1 MKNNMKKIMII
12 DGGPRKTMN
21 TAQMLDA
28 LIEGAKSA
36 NEEVEIK
43 HVRLYDID
51 YKGCR
56 SCLACKVKGK
66 ATNVCVFK
74 DGLKDVLEDI
84 ATADALVLASPI
96 FNCDITG
103 EMHSFLERLVFPW
116 LSYVDYSVK
125 APKRMPVVFVYTMNA
140 TPEQSKMIFENIRI
154 NEWLVTNGLG
164 EAEHLVAYNTYQV
177 KNYDRFEFAPGQAE
191 YKQAYKDMHWADD
204 LQNAYDLGKRLV
216 EKAKKIEV

>member
-1 MKNNMKKIMII
+1 MII

-36 NEEVEIK
+36 NEEVKIK

-177 KNYDRFEFAPGQAE
+177 KNYDRYELAAFPEPMKRQYRE
-191 YKQAYKDMHWADD
+191 EHWEQD
-204 LQNAYDLGKRLV
+204 LQRAYDAGKRMA
-216 EKAKKIEV
+216 AKLL